1 MCVYS
6 LYHTY
11 MYVFPAYHMICAYN
25 KEVLIFKYM
34 YELKVSMCL
43 KSLEIHYT
51 NTVVY
56 LLQKVVLKKLYLLV
70 EVSNDLQSH
79 IHDIVYVYITS
90 IHVCDN
96 IL

>member
-34 YELKVSMCL
+34 YALKVSMLL
-43 KSLEIHYT
+43 KSLEICYT
-51 NTVVY
+51 NTVVVY
-56 LLQKVVLKKLYLLV
+56 LLQEVVLKKLYSLV
-70 EVSNDLQSH
+70 
-79 IHDIVYVYITS
+79 
-90 IHVCDN
+90 
-96 IL
+96 